1 MTAIGVT
8 VIEFAA
14 VIQQILV
21 TPDATTM
28 HLDISMLDVSPLTA
42 LIDQEIAV
50 TIRAGAEEKSPQ
62 KQKRT

>member
-1 MTAIGVT
+1 M
-8 VIEFAA
+8 IEFAA

-42 LIDQEIAV
+42 LIDQEVAV
-50 TIRAGAEEKSPQ
+50 SIGASPPALPSKPREKKKP
-62 KQKRT
+62 T

>member
-1 MTAIGVT
+1 M
-8 VIEFAA
+8 IEFAA

-42 LIDQEIAV
+42 LIDQEVAV
-50 TIRAGAEEKSPQ
+50 SISAGPPALPAKSREKKKP
-62 KQKRT
+62 T